1 MIEAEENKYLS
12 HITSDAKDEKLTKK
26 KLKIYYFP
34 LLKIEIKKVEIF
46 KKQLKS
52 LKMMKTINLFIH

>member
-12 HITSDAKDEKLTKK
+12 HITSNAKDEKLTKN
-26 KLKIYYFP
+26 LKIYYFP

-46 KKQLKS
+46 KTQLKS

>member
-12 HITSDAKDEKLTKK
+12 HITSNAKDEKLTK

-46 KKQLKS
+46 KTQLKS

>member
-12 HITSDAKDEKLTKK
+12 HITSNAKDEKLKAK

>member
-12 HITSDAKDEKLTKK
+12 HITSNAKDEKLTK

>member
-12 HITSDAKDEKLTKK
+12 HITSNAKDEKLTKN
-26 KLKIYYFP
+26 LKIYYFP